1 MRKLKENLLKSL
13 IYLSAFF
20 TVSMLVVIVGYI
32 FIKGIGGVNLSFLTS
47 DYSADGSGG
56 ILPMIVTTVYT
67 VILSIAIATPIG
79 ILSAIYLQEYAKKGK
94 VVNAIRFA
102 TESLAGIPSI
112 IYGLF
117 GGIFFVVVLNLKTY
131 EDVKHSIK
139 ILGELTGQKEKGLK
153 IASELDKKVQ
163 NTVKQL
169 PKNTKR
175 VAILHSSAQNVT
187 LEKENSIAGCVAKLL
202 QLHNIVQDIQS
213 VTAPTGEQMSD
224 KAPYNLEFLIEK
236 DPEIIFITSMGDKN
250 DIEVRLQ
257 NDVMSSPAW
266 ESITA
271 VKNNA
276 VYYLPDELFLLNPG
290 LRYSQAVEY
299 MASKLQE

>member
-102 TESLAGIPSI
+102 TESLAGIPS
-112 IYGLF
+112 YQ
-117 GGIFFVVVLNLKTY
+117 
-131 EDVKHSIK
+131 
-139 ILGELTGQKEKGLK
+139 EL
-153 IASELDKKVQ
+153 
-163 NTVKQL
+163 L
-169 PKNTKR
+169 P
-175 VAILHSSAQNVT
+175 
-187 LEKENSIAGCVAKLL
+187 
-202 QLHNIVQDIQS
+202 
-213 VTAPTGEQMSD
+213 
-224 KAPYNLEFLIEK
+224 
-236 DPEIIFITSMGDKN
+236 
-250 DIEVRLQ
+250 
-257 NDVMSSPAW
+257 
-266 ESITA
+266 
-271 VKNNA
+271 
-276 VYYLPDELFLLNPG
+276 
-290 LRYSQAVEY
+290 
-299 MASKLQE
+299 